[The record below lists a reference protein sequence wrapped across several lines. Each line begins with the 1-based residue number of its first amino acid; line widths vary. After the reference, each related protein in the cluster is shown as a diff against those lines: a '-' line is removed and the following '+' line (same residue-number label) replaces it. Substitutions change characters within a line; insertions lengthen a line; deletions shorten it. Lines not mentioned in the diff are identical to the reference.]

1 MAAQMLALESGE
13 RKSDPDLVTFGVLTL
28 AVSLVVAFGALFG
41 AWLSLRS
48 GTRVWPPKGVT
59 IENYYGTTLSLT
71 MFFGVFAAEWASW
84 SVKKAERAQAIAAY
98 LLLIVLGLSFIN
110 LLSYVVHVSHFG
122 PATHPYGAVFFA
134 FNILMGA
141 SVAMAVAAAIVA
153 FTRYLGAQ
161 VSAREPALARSA
173 AWLWHAATVGWLVM
187 YTAIY
192 VVK

>member
-1 MAAQMLALESGE
+1 MAAPMLALESGE
-13 RKSDPDLVTFGVLTL
+13 RKTDPDLITFGVLTL
-28 AVSLVVAFGALFG
+28 AVSLLVAFGALLG

-48 GTRVWPPKGVT
+48 GTQIWPPKGAT

-71 MFFGVFAAEWASW
+71 MFLGVFAAEWASW
-84 SVKKAERAQAIAAY
+84 AVKKAERAQAIAAY

-110 LLSYVVHVSHFG
+110 LLSYVVHGSHFG
-122 PATHPYGAVFFA
+122 PATHPYGAVYFA

-141 SVAMAVAAAIVA
+141 SVVVAVAAAIVA
-153 FTRYLGAQ
+153 FTRYLGGQA
-161 VSAREPALARSA
+161 SAREPALARSA